1 MMGKN
6 DYKAFN
12 KNKSFGKMVWTLDKG
27 TTTVKN
33 GARDIERI
41 LAKKR
46 PGLAGQ
52 SFIGIIKGR

>member
-1 MMGKN
+1 MGKH
-6 DYKAFN
+6 DAWKQFN
-12 KNKSFGKMVWTLDKG
+12 RKKSFGKMVWTLDKG

-46 PGLAGQ
+46 PGLGGQ
-52 SFIGIIKGR
+52 SFIGIIKSR

>member
-1 MMGKN
+1 MGKN

-12 KNKSFGKMVWTLDKG
+12 KKKSFGKMVWTLDKG

-41 LAKKR
+41 LSKKR
-46 PGLAGQ
+46 PGLGGQ
-52 SFIGIIKGR
+52 SFIGIIKSR